1 MRVHWTWCKPSK
13 YCCVPSRDRQNWWKR
28 FNLQCPRFFQLPYHL
43 LSNSNFDFRCF
54 LFFFFPSLFL
64 LKLNAIEFWTKSSL
78 ILIQCWI
85 PFIPVY
91 FLFVWF
97 VLSSSFVSF
106 SCSFLPFSFCCF
118 KCPFCSTFLFPFLS
132 WSSKCSNVA
141 KTLAIT
147 YCSDNILLK
156 NGLRTRD
163 RLIWSQQEEGL
174 NKKVNRFNTRPS
186 GCIETWEA

>member
-1 MRVHWTWCKPSK
+1 MLRKCTKPLKAIGPPKKTITCNHMRVHWTWCKPSK

-106 SCSFLPFSFCCF
+106 SCSFLSFSFYF
-118 KCPFCSTFLFPFLS
+118 FNCPFVPRSSFVSFLDHQS
-132 WSSKCSNVA
+132 V
-141 KTLAIT
+141 
-147 YCSDNILLK
+147 
-156 NGLRTRD
+156 
-163 RLIWSQQEEGL
+163 LI
-174 NKKVNRFNTRPS
+174 
-186 GCIETWEA
+186 